1 MEINEKLY
9 EIINFL
15 GIENNVLLDD
25 DELNQL
31 KKDIREMYYLL
42 YGYSNTLDLNTSLN
56 NLFLQ
61 RYLLKLNNIN
71 LDLECSTSVSNNKIN
86 DNDILLTVTS
96 TDVITKQLTFNIK
109 NDRMEPQYL
118 NNSDE
123 SESVLNVNDIIE
135 CYHNNIV
142 LNIKEYKNC
151 LLDIDNLMTVEDRDN
166 LYEKYINDLK
176 QQLYGSN
183 GDATSS
189 ILTKTKHYD
198 YLRNLPQPVQKSKEW
213 FDLRNGMITAS
224 SGADILGESK
234 YNTREEMVLDKI
246 NLLPDKYKENMFVYH
261 GKKYELIATMIY
273 EQLYN
278 TKVGEF
284 GLVPYQNDH
293 SDKEHIDFMGASPDG
308 ISTCITLDGKPNDKV
323 GRMLEIKCPLKRK
336 VLTKGI
342 VDGEIV
348 PHYYWVQVQLQLA
361 CCKNEEC
368 DFWQCNIQEYSDDE
382 WMLDNSEDGY
392 IECKSTCEQ
401 DIENPIDHKLTKG
414 CIIQLMPKDTSKIPK
429 GDRYHW
435 YAKYIYPSNLLMTD
449 SEYLQWIDYMET
461 DWKKLYPQY
470 ANDYYYDKVLYW
482 KLHSSHNILIKRDIA
497 WFESKLPLFKKFWE
511 EVLYYRANPELGKQL
526 LDNYLTKKNKRS
538 KTTKSVS
545 TVRKNKSVF
554 DIDSESPQFL
564 DSSEESQSEVTNI
577 ENSKALCKTSLEVTK
592 SINVTTTKQSKLE
605 NVFIKEKSK
614 NNKKSKLLDN
624 DDDFLSL
631 SN

>member
-9 EIINFL
+9 DIINFL
-15 GIENNVLLDD
+15 GIKNNVLLDD
-25 DELNQL
+25 DELTQL
-31 KKDIREMYYLL
+31 KKDIRTMYYLL
-42 YGYSNTLDLNTSLN
+42 YGYSNTLDLNSSLN
-56 NLFLQ
+56 DLFLPK
-61 RYLLKLNNIN
+61 YLLKLNNM
-71 LDLECSTSVSNNKIN
+71 DSELECSTSVSNNKTN
-86 DNDILLTVTS
+86 DSDILLTVTT
-96 TDVITKQLTFNIK
+96 TDVTTKQLTFNIK
-109 NDRMEPQYL
+109 NNRIEPQYL

-135 CYHNNIV
+135 CYHN
-142 LNIKEYKNC
+142 NIKEYKNC

-176 QQLYGSN
+176 PQLSG
-183 GDATSS
+183 S
-189 ILTKTKHYD
+189 ILEKTKHYD

-234 YNTREEMVLDKI
+234 YNTREEMILDKI
-246 NLLPDKYKENMFVYH
+246 GLLPDKYKENMFVYH

-284 GLVPYQNDH
+284 GLVPYQNNY
-293 SDKEHIDFMGASPDG
+293 SDKECVNFMGASPDG

-336 VLTKGI
+336 ILTKGI

-392 IECKSTCEQ
+392 IECNFTCEQ
-401 DIENPIDHKLTKG
+401 DIKKTINPKLTKG
-414 CIIQLMPKDTSKIPK
+414 CIIQLMPKDTSKVPK
-429 GDRYHW
+429 GDKYEW
-435 YAKYIYPSNLLMTD
+435 YAKYIYPSNLLMSD

-482 KLHSSHNILIKRDIA
+482 KLHSCHNILIKRDIS
-497 WFESKLPLFKKFWE
+497 WFESKLPLYKKFWE
-511 EVLYYRANPELGKQL
+511 EVLHYRANPELGKQL
-526 LDNYLTKKNKRS
+526 LDNYLAKKNARS
-538 KTTKSVS
+538 KTYTKTVKPTS
-545 TVRKNKSVF
+545 TIRKNKSVF

-564 DSSEESQSEVTNI
+564 DSSEENPVINKQNDIKPSNI
-577 ENSKALCKTSLEVTK
+577 KHQEIKSSLK
-592 SINVTTTKQSKLE
+592 SINVKTEKQGKLE